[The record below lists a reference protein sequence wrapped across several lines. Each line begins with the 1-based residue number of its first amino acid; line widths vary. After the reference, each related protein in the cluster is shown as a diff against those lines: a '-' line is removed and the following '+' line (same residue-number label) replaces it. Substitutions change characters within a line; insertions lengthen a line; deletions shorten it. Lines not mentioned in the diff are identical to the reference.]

1 MLTRDSKTTWPRRL
15 PFAVPNVLLAAS
27 LGANLLLVSKLKR
40 DDDLIAR
47 IKTEAKLRPGDKA
60 PDLAVRLFDNTEI
73 QLGHLRRPTLLYVF
87 APACHF
93 CARNLPAIN
102 ALAQKLKD
110 RVDVVGLSLTT
121 SDLIPYLQTHR
132 LAFPVIRDPDPWIV
146 AAYRLGGTPESIAIS
161 KAGYVENVWMG
172 SYEGE
177 VRDAIQR
184 VYGVDLPSL

>member
-1 MLTRDSKTTWPRRL
+1 MPVRASKALSPQWL
-15 PFAVPNVLLAAS
+15 LFAIPNALLALS
-27 LGANLLLVSKLKR
+27 LGTNLLLLSNLKR
-40 DDDLIAR
+40 DDNLIATL
-47 IKTEAKLRPGDKA
+47 KTGARLRPGDKA
-60 PDLAVRLFDNTEI
+60 PDFAVRLFDNTEI

-87 APACHF
+87 SPACRF

-121 SDLIPYLQTHR
+121 SDLIPYLHTHQ
-132 LAFPVIRDPDPWIV
+132 LSFSVIRDPDPSIV
-146 AAYRLGGTPESIAIS
+146 AAYRLGGTPETIAIS
-161 KAGYVENVWMG
+161 KSGYIENVWMG
-172 SYEGE
+172 SYDGE